1 MWNNLIIFDRKLTES
16 MQTTEI
22 KTHALNLYKLQK
34 SITSYMNEF
43 LNKYELVDFFW
54 PVLRSWDTTLEISK
68 NDR

>member
-22 KTHALNLYKLQK
+22 KTHALNWYKLQK

-43 LNKYELVDFFW
+43 LNKYELVDFF
-54 PVLRSWDTTLEISK
+54 LASFTFLGYDLGNQQE
-68 NDR
+68 